1 MLIKNYNNFINDI
14 ITYNIN
20 IKKKN
25 NNKNHF
31 FYIL

>member
-1 MLIKNYNNFINDI
+1 MIIKNYNFINDI

-25 NNKNHF
+25 NDKNHF

>member
-25 NNKNHF
+25 NKNHF